1 MKFNKRETN
10 IFACVF
16 VVKSDKYTVILSILG
31 CFSVGLNKRVS
42 LLLKKAAASELC
54 SCASVVLTLVV
65 VELVWLAGL
74 AEG

>member
-1 MKFNKRETN
+1 M
-10 IFACVF
+10 
-16 VVKSDKYTVILSILG
+16 ILSVLG
-31 CFSVGLNKRVS
+31 CFSVGLNEKLS
-42 LLLKKAAASELC
+42 LLLKKDPASELC